1 MSESSSKLLPVVLV
15 LLGLFAT
22 GCGRSAVSHEWEIA
36 VENRGDVAVDFSITH
51 GVQGPGMDT
60 RGSVSVANVTKGK
73 PVTLLVGPG
82 MTVVRTV
89 KVTRNDVAQELKP
102 EVEIQAGKKY
112 FIVVDADGKASGLVS
127 KR

>member
-1 MSESSSKLLPVVLV
+1 MNRGGLSLGGVLCAALV
-15 LLGLFAT
+15 TMLA
-22 GCGRSAVSHEWEIA
+22 GCGGAASREWEIA

-51 GVQGPGMDT
+51 GVQGPGVDS
-60 RGSVSVANVTKGK
+60 RGSASVGSVTKGK

-89 KVTRNDVAQELKP
+89 KVTRKDAVQELKP

-112 FIVVDADGKASGLVS
+112 FVVVDADGKASGSVS
-127 KR
+127 NR